1 MKKNLLIVLA
11 LAFFGFGFG
20 AGGGAAPQGEDALK
34 QATDSFMTRVT
45 SDQADQALGDLLDHY
60 WYDRNDLTKTKAS
73 FLNQLTPE
81 MTKME
86 GSLGK
91 ALPKQYE
98 FVGTKKLGKSV
109 IRLVYI
115 QKFENF
121 FAPWSFTF
129 YKAKDEFRLAGINF
143 GDSVDDDMKGFATTE
158 PAK

>member
-1 MKKNLLIVLA
+1 MKKNLLIVLTTAILA
-11 LAFFGFGFG
+11 LG

-34 QATDSFMTRVT
+34 QATDTFMTRVT
-45 SDQADQALGDLLDHY
+45 SDQAEQALGDLVDHY
-60 WYDRNDLTKTKAS
+60 WFDRSDITKTKAS

-98 FVGTKKLGKSV
+98 FVGTKRLGKSV
-109 IRLVYI
+109 VRLVYI

-143 GDSVDDDMKGFATTE
+143 GDSVEDDLKGFATTE